1 MGENM
6 KNNTK
11 KITSITITIFL
22 LFGLVTLWAQEDEH
36 GRSANAIVDEIK
48 RGQNVETIAEIDPD
62 SVDTKTLE
70 ELGDAVMALMIA
82 DEAQH
87 EWMDEMMG
95 GEGSEQ
101 LDSTHRWMGY
111 QYLQNNGNLGGF
123 GPGMMSGWGYGGG
136 TWGPGMM
143 SGWYGPARMGSQ
155 FVAWIW
161 IAGFLL
167 ISVAIVLVIVLKQ
180 RRRRIEN
187 SPVNA
192 LEILRARYA
201 KGEISREEFQ
211 KIREGLQ

>member
-1 MGENM
+1 
-6 KNNTK
+6 
-11 KITSITITIFL
+11 
-22 LFGLVTLWAQEDEH
+22 
-36 GRSANAIVDEIK
+36 
-48 RGQNVETIAEIDPD
+48 
-62 SVDTKTLE
+62 
-70 ELGDAVMALMIA
+70 
-82 DEAQH
+82 
-87 EWMDEMMG
+87 MDEMMG